1 MKRNTIFKLL
11 LDVAMLVLYLLLM
24 FAQSLG
30 GFFHEAAGLAVGAAF
45 VLHVCL
51 NIPMTKGLLNVI
63 RHGKA
68 GAGKKL
74 LLLSDVLLT
83 LCMPVVLATGVLIAK
98 ELFVLPAVLPWS
110 LVFTLHNTLSYVCL
124 AVMAFHLL
132 LHMKYLAAVLGKLP
146 SARPRELGAALGWF
160 MSGTIAVTALFV
172 GLSLYGKL
180 FPQIVTANPVNS
192 SSLAAAPVSE
202 EKPSP
207 GPTAK
212 TPAETPA
219 PVPSATPVPE
229 QEPSAPSSAEPQEEI
244 PAEEPVE
251 EPEEEPVEY
260 EPEPEPEVP
269 TLEEYLSELYCSGC
283 GRGCSL
289 LNPRCG
295 KGAEQA
301 AQAEAEYYQL
311 YGE

>member
-24 FAQSLG
+24 FAQSLD

-51 NIPMTKGLLNVI
+51 NIPMTKGLLSSI

-74 LLLSDVLLT
+74 LLSDVVLT

-98 ELFVLPAVLPWS
+98 DLFVLPAVLPWS
-110 LVFTLHNTLSYVCL
+110 LVFMLHNVLSYVCL
-124 AVMAFHLL
+124 AVMACHLL

-160 MSGTIAVTALFV
+160 MSGAVAVAALFV

-180 FPQIVTANPVNS
+180 FPEIVTANPAKS
-192 SSLAAAPVSE
+192 SSFAAAPVSE

-207 GPTAK
+207 EPTAK
-212 TPAETPA
+212 APAETPA
-219 PVPSATPVPE
+219 PAPTATPVPE
-229 QEPSAPSSAEPQEEI
+229 QEPPAPSSSEPQEES
-244 PAEEPVE
+244 PAE
-251 EPEEEPVEY
+251 EPEEEPMEY
-260 EPEPEPEVP
+260 EPEPVPEAP

-295 KGAEQA
+295 KGTEQA